1 VTVVAVLAGGA
12 SRRMGS
18 PKPLAELGGVPLLV
32 HPMQAVLA
40 TGLPAVIVAKA
51 WMHLP
56 AFGVP
61 VWMEPDEPFHPLT
74 GIVAALERAG
84 EPVVAV
90 ACDQPWLEPEVITR
104 LAGADGTAA
113 YTVHGRLEP
122 FPARYEPTS
131 LGALRDALVVEA
143 SMRRTL
149 ESLAPTIL
157 GEVDPEVVAGINSP
171 EALAEARRRL
181 GSRP

>member
-1 VTVVAVLAGGA
+1 MTVVAVLAGGA

-51 WMHLP
+51 GMLLP

-61 VWMEPDEPFHPLT
+61 VWEEPDEPTHPLT
-74 GIVAALERAG
+74 GIVAALERAE
-84 EPVVAV
+84 EPIVAV
-90 ACDQPWLEPEVITR
+90 ACDQPWLEPGLITR
-104 LAGADGTAA
+104 LAGAEGTAA
-113 YTVHGRLEP
+113 YAVAGRIEP
-122 FPARYEPTS
+122 FPARYEPAS
-131 LGALRDALVVEA
+131 LGALREALAAQAPLRRALEA
-143 SMRRTL
+143 LSP
-149 ESLAPTIL
+149 AIL
-157 GEVDPEVVAGINSP
+157 GEVDPALVAGVNTP
-171 EALAEARRRL
+171 EALTAARRRL